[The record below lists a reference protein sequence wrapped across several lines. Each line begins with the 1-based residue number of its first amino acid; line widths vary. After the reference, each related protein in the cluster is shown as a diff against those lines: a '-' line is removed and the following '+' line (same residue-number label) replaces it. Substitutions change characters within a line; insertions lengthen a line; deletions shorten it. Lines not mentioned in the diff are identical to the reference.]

1 MTAYTEDQKRRFS
14 TSKCVTL
21 FDFERISLFQEVLGR
36 IRSIFFD
43 IRCMFL
49 AVNTLE
55 TSATASPEV
64 TGL

>member
-1 MTAYTEDQKRRFS
+1 MNAYIEDLKRLFS

-21 FDFERISLFQEVLGR
+21 IDFEPIFQEVLGR

-49 AVNTLE
+49 EVNTLK
-55 TSATASPEV
+55 TSATASTEV
-64 TGL
+64 TSL

>member
-21 FDFERISLFQEVLGR
+21 IDFERMSLFQEVLGR
-36 IRSIFFD
+36 DRSIFFD

-49 AVNTLE
+49 AVNTLK
-55 TSATASPEV
+55 TSATVSTEV
-64 TGL
+64 TSL

>member
-14 TSKCVTL
+14 TLKCVTL
-21 FDFERISLFQEVLGR
+21 IDFERMSQFQEVLGR

-49 AVNTLE
+49 AINTLK
-55 TSATASPEV
+55 TSATASTEV
-64 TGL
+64 TSL